1 MRVVTSSS
9 RDPEVRS
16 SFEMGTGLPVWLSG
30 GRFPG
35 PSATGCQL
43 SASRLCCVSAGWGRG
58 SSRPISEHPR
68 TTSGMGGISNS
79 FWGREDFRPCL
90 GMGGNFKP
98 HLEGRED
105 FRLLLRCPGSALG
118 YLSYP
123 RWLRCAA
130 MHQHLKMASVS
141 KIPSL
146 VAPN

>member
-90 GMGGNFKP
+90 GMGGKFQTSF
-98 HLEGRED
+98 GREGG
-105 FRLLLRCPGSALG
+105 FQTAFAVPRLRTGIPQLPAVAALRSDAPTPQNG
-118 YLSYP
+118 
-123 RWLRCAA
+123 LRV
-130 MHQHLKMASVS
+130 QNS
-141 KIPSL
+141 IFGGP
-146 VAPN
+146 